1 LTSQILSI
9 DMATLRDIR
18 NRITAVKST
27 AKITSA
33 MRMVAAAKLRR
44 AQEAILSTRPYTEK
58 FTEVL
63 SNLAGSN
70 SEDYYHPLLRK
81 PDTFKHIVVIVISSD
96 RGLCGSFN
104 TNVLR
109 MASQYIDQTIPAEF
123 PQAKVSVISVGRR
136 SSQFFA
142 KRSQPVLAT
151 FPDIFGQLQFSTAAE
166 IAGIAAN
173 GFINEEFDRVMI
185 FNNEF
190 KSIIKQETTVKQ
202 LLPVESVQNEQ
213 AITNDYIF
221 EPSRG
226 DIMDAILPKFVNTL
240 VWKGLLESNA
250 AEQAARMMA
259 MESATTNARDLIR
272 SLQLS
277 YNKARQASITTEML
291 EIVGG
296 AEALKA

>member
-1 LTSQILSI
+1 
-9 DMATLRDIR
+9 MATLRDIR
-18 NRITAVKST
+18 NRITAVKNT

-44 AQEAILSTRPYTEK
+44 AQEAILSTRPYTDK
-58 FTEVL
+58 FSEVL
-63 SNLAGSN
+63 SNLAGSA

-81 PDTFKHIVVIVISSD
+81 PDTFKHIVVIIISSD

-109 MASQYIDQTIPAEF
+109 LASQYIDQTIPAEF
-123 PQAKVSVISVGRR
+123 PQAKVSVVSVGRR
-136 SSQFFA
+136 STQFFA
-142 KRSQPVLAT
+142 KRTQPVLAA
-151 FPDIFGQLQFSTAAE
+151 FPDIFAQLQFSTAAE
-166 IAGIAAN
+166 IAGIVAN

-190 KSIIKQETTVKQ
+190 KSIIKQETTVRQ
-202 LLPVESVQNEQ
+202 LLPVESVKQESSV
-213 AITNDYIF
+213 INDYIF

>member
-1 LTSQILSI
+1 
-9 DMATLRDIR
+9 MATLRDIR

-44 AQEAILSTRPYTEK
+44 AQEAILSTRPYTDK
-58 FTEVL
+58 FSEVL
-63 SNLAGSN
+63 SNLAGSA
-70 SEDYYHPLLRK
+70 SEDYFHPLLRK
-81 PDTFKHIVVIVISSD
+81 PEVIKHIAIVVISSD

-104 TNVLR
+104 ANVLR
-109 MASQYIDQTIPAEF
+109 MAQMYIEQTIPSEF
-123 PQAKVSVISVGRR
+123 PQAKVSVIAVGRR
-136 SSQFFA
+136 STQFFA
-142 KRSQPVLAT
+142 KSSHTVLASYPEV
-151 FPDIFGQLQFSTAAE
+151 FAQLKFSTASE
-166 IAGIAAN
+166 IAGIVAN

-190 KSIIKQETTVKQ
+190 KSIIKQETTCKQ
-202 LLPVESVQNEQ
+202 LLPVESVANES
-213 AITNDYIF
+213 ATNNDYIF
-221 EPSRG
+221 EPSRS
-226 DIMDAILPKFVNTL
+226 DIMDTILPKFVNTL

>member
-1 LTSQILSI
+1 
-9 DMATLRDIR
+9 MATLRDIR
-18 NRITAVKST
+18 NRITAVKNT

-44 AQEAILSTRPYTEK
+44 AQEAILSTRPYTDK
-58 FTEVL
+58 FSEVL
-63 SNLAGSN
+63 SNLAGSA

-96 RGLCGSFN
+96 RGLCGRFN

-109 MASQYIDQTIPAEF
+109 LASQYIDQTIPAEF
-123 PQAKVSVISVGRR
+123 PHAKVSVVSVGRR
-136 SSQFFA
+136 STQFFA
-142 KRSQPVLAT
+142 KRTQPVLAA
-151 FPDIFGQLQFSTAAE
+151 FPDIFAQLQFSTAAE
-166 IAGIAAN
+166 IAGIVAN

-190 KSIIKQETTVKQ
+190 KSIIKQETTVRQ
-202 LLPVESVQNEQ
+202 LLPVESVKQESSV
-213 AITNDYIF
+213 INDYIF

>member
-1 LTSQILSI
+1 
-9 DMATLRDIR
+9 
-18 NRITAVKST
+18 
-27 AKITSA
+27 

-44 AQEAILSTRPYTEK
+44 AQEAILSTRPYTDK
-58 FTEVL
+58 FSEVL
-63 SNLAGSN
+63 SNLAGSA
-70 SEDYYHPLLRK
+70 SEDYFHPLLRK
-81 PDTFKHIVVIVISSD
+81 PEVIKHIAIVVISSD

-109 MASQYIDQTIPAEF
+109 MAQQYIEQTVPAEF
-123 PQAKVSVISVGRR
+123 PQAKVSVVAVGRR

-142 KRSQPVLAT
+142 KSSHTLLASYPEV
-151 FPDIFGQLQFSTAAE
+151 FAQLKFATASE
-166 IAGIAAN
+166 IAGIVAN

-190 KSIIKQETTVKQ
+190 KSIIKQETTCKQ
-202 LLPVESVQNEQ
+202 LLPVESVANES
-213 AITNDYIF
+213 ATNNDYIF
-221 EPSRG
+221 EPSRS
-226 DIMDAILPKFVNTL
+226 DIMDTILPKFVNTL

>member
-1 LTSQILSI
+1 
-9 DMATLRDIR
+9 MATLRDIR
-18 NRITAVKST
+18 NRITAVKNT

-44 AQEAILSTRPYTEK
+44 AQEAILSTRPYTDK
-58 FTEVL
+58 FSEVL
-63 SNLAGSN
+63 SNLAGSA

-81 PDTFKHIVVIVISSD
+81 PDTFKHIVVIIISSD

-109 MASQYIDQTIPAEF
+109 LASQYIDQTIPAEF
-123 PQAKVSVISVGRR
+123 PQAKVSVVSVGRR
-136 SSQFFA
+136 STQFFA
-142 KRSQPVLAT
+142 KRTQPVLAA
-151 FPDIFGQLQFSTAAE
+151 FPDIFAQLQFSTASE
-166 IAGIAAN
+166 IAGIVAN

-190 KSIIKQETTVKQ
+190 KSIIKQETTVRQ
-202 LLPVESVQNEQ
+202 LLPVESVKQQ
-213 AITNDYIF
+213 SSVINDYIF

-272 SLQLS
+272 TLQLS

>member
-1 LTSQILSI
+1 
-9 DMATLRDIR
+9 MATLRDIR
-18 NRITAVKST
+18 NRITAVKNT

-44 AQEAILSTRPYTEK
+44 AQEAILSTRPYTDK
-58 FTEVL
+58 FSEVL
-63 SNLAGSN
+63 SNLAGSA

-109 MASQYIDQTIPAEF
+109 LASQYIDQTIPAEF
-123 PQAKVSVISVGRR
+123 PQAKVSVVSVGRR
-136 SSQFFA
+136 STQFFA
-142 KRSQPVLAT
+142 KRTQPVLAA
-151 FPDIFGQLQFSTAAE
+151 FPDIFAQLQFSTASE
-166 IAGIAAN
+166 IAGIVAN

-190 KSIIKQETTVKQ
+190 KSIIKQETTVRQ
-202 LLPVESVQNEQ
+202 LLPVESVKQQ
-213 AITNDYIF
+213 SSVINDYIF

-272 SLQLS
+272 TLQLS

>member
-1 LTSQILSI
+1 
-9 DMATLRDIR
+9 MATLRDIR
-18 NRITAVKST
+18 NRITAVKNT

-44 AQEAILSTRPYTEK
+44 AQEAILSTRPYTDK
-58 FTEVL
+58 FSEVL
-63 SNLAGSN
+63 SNLAGSA
-70 SEDYYHPLLRK
+70 SEDYFHPLLRK
-81 PDTFKHIVVIVISSD
+81 PEVIKHIAIVVISSD

-109 MASQYIDQTIPAEF
+109 LAQQYIEQTVPAEF
-123 PQAKVSVISVGRR
+123 PQAKVSVVAVGRR

-142 KRSQPVLAT
+142 KSSHTVLASYPEV
-151 FPDIFGQLQFSTAAE
+151 FAQLKFTTASE
-166 IAGIAAN
+166 IAGIVAN

-190 KSIIKQETTVKQ
+190 KSIIKQETTCKQ
-202 LLPVESVQNEQ
+202 LLPVESVANES
-213 AITNDYIF
+213 ATNNDYIF
-221 EPSRG
+221 EPSRS
-226 DIMDAILPKFVNTL
+226 DIMDTILPKFVNTL

>member
-1 LTSQILSI
+1 
-9 DMATLRDIR
+9 MATLRDIR
-18 NRITAVKST
+18 NRITAVKNT

-44 AQEAILSTRPYTEK
+44 AQEAIISTRPYTEK
-58 FTEVL
+58 FSEVL
-63 SNLAGSN
+63 SNLAGSA
-70 SEDYYHPLLRK
+70 SEDYFHPLLRK
-81 PDTFKHIVVIVISSD
+81 PEVIKHIAIIVISSD

-109 MASQYIDQTIPAEF
+109 MAQQYIEQTIPTEF
-123 PQAKVSVISVGRR
+123 PQAKVSVIAVGRR
-136 SSQFFA
+136 STQFFA
-142 KRSQPVLAT
+142 KSTHTVIASYPEVFA
-151 FPDIFGQLQFSTAAE
+151 QLKFSTASE
-166 IAGIAAN
+166 IAGIVAN

-190 KSIIKQETTVKQ
+190 KSIIKQETTCKQ
-202 LLPVESVQNEQ
+202 LLPVESVANESS
-213 AITNDYIF
+213 TNNDYLF
-221 EPSRG
+221 EPSRS
-226 DIMDAILPKFVNTL
+226 DIMDSILPKFVNTL

>member
-1 LTSQILSI
+1 
-9 DMATLRDIR
+9 MATLRDIR
-18 NRITAVKST
+18 NRITAVKNT

-44 AQEAILSTRPYTEK
+44 AQEAILSTRPYTDK
-58 FTEVL
+58 FSEVL
-63 SNLAGSN
+63 SNLAGSA
-70 SEDYYHPLLRK
+70 SEDYFHPLLRK
-81 PDTFKHIVVIVISSD
+81 PEVIKHIAIVVISSD

-109 MASQYIDQTIPAEF
+109 MAQQYIEQTVPAEF
-123 PQAKVSVISVGRR
+123 PQAKVSVVAVGRR

-142 KRSQPVLAT
+142 KSSHTVLASYPEV
-151 FPDIFGQLQFSTAAE
+151 FAQLKFTTASE
-166 IAGIAAN
+166 IAGIVAN

-190 KSIIKQETTVKQ
+190 KSIIKQETTCKQ
-202 LLPVESVQNEQ
+202 LLPVESVANES
-213 AITNDYIF
+213 ATNNDYIF
-221 EPSRG
+221 EPSRS
-226 DIMDAILPKFVNTL
+226 DIMDTILPKFVNTL

>member
-1 LTSQILSI
+1 
-9 DMATLRDIR
+9 MATLRDIR
-18 NRITAVKST
+18 NRITAVKNT

-44 AQEAILSTRPYTEK
+44 AQEAILSTRPYTDK
-58 FTEVL
+58 FSEVL
-63 SNLAGSN
+63 SNLAGSA
-70 SEDYYHPLLRK
+70 SEDYFHPLLRK
-81 PDTFKHIVVIVISSD
+81 PEVIKHIAIVVISSD

-109 MASQYIDQTIPAEF
+109 MAQQYIEQTVPAEF
-123 PQAKVSVISVGRR
+123 PQAKVSVVAVGRR

-142 KRSQPVLAT
+142 KSSHTVLASYPEV
-151 FPDIFGQLQFSTAAE
+151 FAQLKFTTASE
-166 IAGIAAN
+166 IAGIVAN

-190 KSIIKQETTVKQ
+190 KSIIKQETTCKQ
-202 LLPVESVQNEQ
+202 LLPVESVTNES
-213 AITNDYIF
+213 ATNKDSIF
-221 EPSRG
+221 EPSRS
-226 DIMDAILPKFVNTL
+226 DIMDTILPKFVNTL

>member
-1 LTSQILSI
+1 
-9 DMATLRDIR
+9 MATLRDIR
-18 NRITAVKST
+18 NRITAVKNT

-44 AQEAILSTRPYTEK
+44 AQEAILSTRPYTDK
-58 FTEVL
+58 FSEVL
-63 SNLAGSN
+63 SNLAGSA

-81 PDTFKHIVVIVISSD
+81 PDTFKHIVLIVISSD

-109 MASQYIDQTIPAEF
+109 LASQYIDNTIPAEF
-123 PQAKVSVISVGRR
+123 PQAKVSVVSVGRR
-136 SSQFFA
+136 STQFFA
-142 KRSQPVLAT
+142 KRTQPVLAA
-151 FPDIFGQLQFSTAAE
+151 FPDIFAQLQFSTAAE
-166 IAGIAAN
+166 IAGIVAN

-190 KSIIKQETTVKQ
+190 KSIIKQETTVRQ
-202 LLPVESVQNEQ
+202 LLPVESVKQESSVN
-213 AITNDYIF
+213 NDYIF

>member
-1 LTSQILSI
+1 
-9 DMATLRDIR
+9 MATLRDIR

-58 FTEVL
+58 FSEVL
-63 SNLAGSN
+63 SNLAGSA

-109 MASQYIDQTIPAEF
+109 LASQYIDQTIPAEF
-123 PQAKVSVISVGRR
+123 PQAKVSVIAVGRR
-136 SSQFFA
+136 STQFFA
-142 KRSQPVLAT
+142 KRPQPVLAS
-151 FPDIFGQLQFSTAAE
+151 FPDIFGQLQFTTAAE

-190 KSIIKQETTVKQ
+190 KSIIKQETTVRQ
-202 LLPVESVQNEQ
+202 LLPVESVKQESSV
-213 AITNDYIF
+213 INDYIF

>member
-1 LTSQILSI
+1 
-9 DMATLRDIR
+9 MATLRDIR

-44 AQEAILSTRPYTEK
+44 AQEAILSTRPYTDK
-58 FTEVL
+58 FSEVL
-63 SNLAGSN
+63 SNLAGSA
-70 SEDYYHPLLRK
+70 SEDYFHPLLRK
-81 PDTFKHIVVIVISSD
+81 PEVIKHIAIVVISSD

-104 TNVLR
+104 ANVLR
-109 MASQYIDQTIPAEF
+109 MAQMYIEQTIPSEF
-123 PQAKVSVISVGRR
+123 PQAKVSVIAVGRR
-136 SSQFFA
+136 STQFFA
-142 KRSQPVLAT
+142 KSSHTVIASYPEVFA
-151 FPDIFGQLQFSTAAE
+151 QLKFSTASE
-166 IAGIAAN
+166 IAGIVAN

-190 KSIIKQETTVKQ
+190 KSIIKQETTCKQ
-202 LLPVESVQNEQ
+202 LLPVESVANES
-213 AITNDYIF
+213 ATNNDYIF
-221 EPSRG
+221 EPSRS
-226 DIMDAILPKFVNTL
+226 DIMDTILPKFVNTL

>member
-1 LTSQILSI
+1 
-9 DMATLRDIR
+9 MATLRDIR
-18 NRITAVKST
+18 NRITAVKNT

-44 AQEAILSTRPYTEK
+44 AQEAILSTRPYTDK
-58 FTEVL
+58 FSEVL
-63 SNLAGSN
+63 SNLAGSA

-81 PDTFKHIVVIVISSD
+81 PDTFKHIVVIIISSD

-109 MASQYIDQTIPAEF
+109 LASQYIDQTIPAEF
-123 PQAKVSVISVGRR
+123 PQAKVSVVSVGRR
-136 SSQFFA
+136 STQFFA
-142 KRSQPVLAT
+142 KRTQPVLAA
-151 FPDIFGQLQFSTAAE
+151 FPDIFAQLQFSTASE
-166 IAGIAAN
+166 IAGIVAN

-190 KSIIKQETTVKQ
+190 KSIIKQETTVRQ
-202 LLPVESVQNEQ
+202 LLPVESVKQQ
-213 AITNDYIF
+213 SSVINDYIF

>member
-1 LTSQILSI
+1 
-9 DMATLRDIR
+9 MATLRDIR
-18 NRITAVKST
+18 NRITAVKNT

-44 AQEAILSTRPYTEK
+44 AQEAILSTRPYTDK
-58 FTEVL
+58 FSEVL
-63 SNLAGSN
+63 SNLAGSA
-70 SEDYYHPLLRK
+70 SEDYFHPLLRK
-81 PDTFKHIVVIVISSD
+81 PEVIKHIAIVVISSD

-109 MASQYIDQTIPAEF
+109 MAQQYIEQTVPAEF
-123 PQAKVSVISVGRR
+123 PQAKVSVVAVGRR

-142 KRSQPVLAT
+142 KSSHTVLASYPEV
-151 FPDIFGQLQFSTAAE
+151 FAQLKFATASE
-166 IAGIAAN
+166 IAGIVAN

-190 KSIIKQETTVKQ
+190 KSIIKQETTCKQ
-202 LLPVESVQNEQ
+202 LLPVESVTNES
-213 AITNDYIF
+213 ATNNDYIF
-221 EPSRG
+221 EPSRS
-226 DIMDAILPKFVNTL
+226 DIMDTILPKFVNTL

>member
-1 LTSQILSI
+1 
-9 DMATLRDIR
+9 MATLRDIR
-18 NRITAVKST
+18 NRITAVKNT

-44 AQEAILSTRPYTEK
+44 AQEAILSTRPYTDK
-58 FTEVL
+58 FSEVL
-63 SNLAGSN
+63 SNLAGSA
-70 SEDYYHPLLRK
+70 SEDYFHPLLRK
-81 PDTFKHIVVIVISSD
+81 PEVIKHIAIVVISSD

-109 MASQYIDQTIPAEF
+109 MAQQYIEQTVPAEF
-123 PQAKVSVISVGRR
+123 PQAKVSVVAVGRR

-142 KRSQPVLAT
+142 KSSHIVLASYPEV
-151 FPDIFGQLQFSTAAE
+151 FAQLKFTTASE
-166 IAGIAAN
+166 IAGIVAN

-190 KSIIKQETTVKQ
+190 KSIIKQETTCKQ
-202 LLPVESVQNEQ
+202 LLPVESVANES
-213 AITNDYIF
+213 ATNNDYIF
-221 EPSRG
+221 EPSRS
-226 DIMDAILPKFVNTL
+226 DIMDTILPKFVNTL

>member
-1 LTSQILSI
+1 
-9 DMATLRDIR
+9 MATLRDIR
-18 NRITAVKST
+18 NRITAVKNT

-44 AQEAILSTRPYTEK
+44 AQEAILSTRPYTDK
-58 FTEVL
+58 FSEVL
-63 SNLAGSN
+63 SNLAGSA

-81 PDTFKHIVVIVISSD
+81 PDTFKHIVVIIISSD

-109 MASQYIDQTIPAEF
+109 LASQYIDQTIPAEF
-123 PQAKVSVISVGRR
+123 PQAKVSVVSVGRR
-136 SSQFFA
+136 STQFFA
-142 KRSQPVLAT
+142 KRTQPVLAA
-151 FPDIFGQLQFSTAAE
+151 FPDIFAQLQFSTAAE
-166 IAGIAAN
+166 IAGIVAN

-190 KSIIKQETTVKQ
+190 KSIIKQETTVRQ
-202 LLPVESVQNEQ
+202 LLPVESVKQESSV
-213 AITNDYIF
+213 INDYIF

-226 DIMDAILPKFVNTL
+226 DIMDAILPKFVNIL

>member
-1 LTSQILSI
+1 
-9 DMATLRDIR
+9 MATLRDIR
-18 NRITAVKST
+18 NRITAVKNT

-58 FTEVL
+58 FSEVL
-63 SNLAGSN
+63 SNLAGSS

-81 PDTFKHIVVIVISSD
+81 PDTYKHIVVVVISSD

-109 MASQYIDQTIPAEF
+109 MASQYIDQTIPSEF
-123 PQAKVSVISVGRR
+123 PQAKVSVVAVGRR
-136 SSQFFA
+136 STQFFA
-142 KRSQPVLAT
+142 KRSQPVLAS

-166 IAGIAAN
+166 IAGIVAN

-190 KSIIKQETTVKQ
+190 KSIIKQETTVRQ
-202 LLPVESVQNEQ
+202 LLPVESVKSES
-213 AITNDYIF
+213 AIVHDYIF

>member
-1 LTSQILSI
+1 
-9 DMATLRDIR
+9 MATLRDIR
-18 NRITAVKST
+18 NRITAVKNT

-44 AQEAILSTRPYTEK
+44 AQEAILSTRPYTDK
-58 FTEVL
+58 FSEVL
-63 SNLAGSN
+63 SNLAGSA

-81 PDTFKHIVVIVISSD
+81 PDTFKHIVVIIISSD

-109 MASQYIDQTIPAEF
+109 LASQYIDQTIPAEF
-123 PQAKVSVISVGRR
+123 PQAKVSVVSVGRR
-136 SSQFFA
+136 STQFFA
-142 KRSQPVLAT
+142 KRTQPVLAA
-151 FPDIFGQLQFSTAAE
+151 FPDIFAQLQFSTAAE
-166 IAGIAAN
+166 IAGIVAN

-190 KSIIKQETTVKQ
+190 KSIIKQETTVRQ
-202 LLPVESVQNEQ
+202 LLPVESVKQQ
-213 AITNDYIF
+213 SSVINDYIF

-226 DIMDAILPKFVNTL
+226 DIMDVILPKFVNTL

-272 SLQLS
+272 TLQLS

>member
-1 LTSQILSI
+1 
-9 DMATLRDIR
+9 MATLRDIR
-18 NRITAVKST
+18 NRITAVKNT

-44 AQEAILSTRPYTEK
+44 AQEAIISTRPYTEK
-58 FTEVL
+58 FSEVL
-63 SNLAGSN
+63 SNLAGSA
-70 SEDYYHPLLRK
+70 SEDYFHPLLRK
-81 PDTFKHIVVIVISSD
+81 PEVIKHIAIIVISSD

-109 MASQYIDQTIPAEF
+109 MAQQYIEQTIPTEF
-123 PQAKVSVISVGRR
+123 PQAKVSVIAVGRR
-136 SSQFFA
+136 STQFFA
-142 KRSQPVLAT
+142 KSTHTVIASYPEVFA
-151 FPDIFGQLQFSTAAE
+151 QLKFSTASE
-166 IAGIAAN
+166 IAGIVAN

-190 KSIIKQETTVKQ
+190 KSIIKQETTCKQ
-202 LLPVESVQNEQ
+202 LLPVESVANES
-213 AITNDYIF
+213 ATNNDYLF
-221 EPSRG
+221 EPSRS
-226 DIMDAILPKFVNTL
+226 DIMDSILPKFVNTL

>member
-1 LTSQILSI
+1 
-9 DMATLRDIR
+9 MATLRDIR
-18 NRITAVKST
+18 NRITAVKNT

-44 AQEAILSTRPYTEK
+44 AQEAILSTRPYTDK
-58 FTEVL
+58 FSEVL
-63 SNLAGSN
+63 SNLAGSA

-81 PDTFKHIVVIVISSD
+81 PDTFKHIVLIVISSD

-109 MASQYIDQTIPAEF
+109 LASQYIDHTIPAEF
-123 PQAKVSVISVGRR
+123 PQAKVSVVSVGRR
-136 SSQFFA
+136 STQFFA
-142 KRSQPVLAT
+142 KRTQPVLAA
-151 FPDIFGQLQFSTAAE
+151 FPDIFAQLQFSTAAE
-166 IAGIAAN
+166 IAGIVAN

-190 KSIIKQETTVKQ
+190 KSIIKQETTVRQ
-202 LLPVESVQNEQ
+202 LLPVESVKQESSVN
-213 AITNDYIF
+213 NDYIF

-240 VWKGLLESNA
+240 VWKGLLEFNA

>member
-1 LTSQILSI
+1 
-9 DMATLRDIR
+9 MATLRDIR
-18 NRITAVKST
+18 NRITAVKNT

-44 AQEAILSTRPYTEK
+44 AQEAILSTRPYTDK
-58 FTEVL
+58 FSEVL
-63 SNLAGSN
+63 SNLAGSA

-109 MASQYIDQTIPAEF
+109 LASQYIDQTIPAEF
-123 PQAKVSVISVGRR
+123 PQAKVSVVSVGRR
-136 SSQFFA
+136 STQFFA
-142 KRSQPVLAT
+142 KRTQPVLAA
-151 FPDIFGQLQFSTAAE
+151 FPDIFAQLQFSTASE
-166 IAGIAAN
+166 IAGIVAN

-190 KSIIKQETTVKQ
+190 KSIIKQETTVRQ
-202 LLPVESVQNEQ
+202 LLPVESVKQQ
-213 AITNDYIF
+213 SSVINDYIF

-226 DIMDAILPKFVNTL
+226 DIMDVILPKFVNTL

-272 SLQLS
+272 TLQLS

>member
-1 LTSQILSI
+1 
-9 DMATLRDIR
+9 MATLRDIR
-18 NRITAVKST
+18 NRITAVKNT

-44 AQEAILSTRPYTEK
+44 AQEAILSTRPYTDK
-58 FTEVL
+58 FSEVL
-63 SNLAGSN
+63 SNLAGSA
-70 SEDYYHPLLRK
+70 SEDYFHPLLRK
-81 PDTFKHIVVIVISSD
+81 PEVIKHIAIVVISSD

-109 MASQYIDQTIPAEF
+109 LAQQYIEQTVPAEF
-123 PQAKVSVISVGRR
+123 PQAKVSVVAVGRR

-142 KRSQPVLAT
+142 KSSHTVLASYPEV
-151 FPDIFGQLQFSTAAE
+151 FAQLKFTTASE
-166 IAGIAAN
+166 IAGIVAN

-190 KSIIKQETTVKQ
+190 KSIIKQETTCKQ
-202 LLPVESVQNEQ
+202 LLPVESVTNES
-213 AITNDYIF
+213 ATNNDYIF
-221 EPSRG
+221 EPSRS
-226 DIMDAILPKFVNTL
+226 DIMDTILPKFVNTL

>member
-1 LTSQILSI
+1 
-9 DMATLRDIR
+9 MATLRDIR

-63 SNLAGSN
+63 SNLAGSS

-109 MASQYIDQTIPAEF
+109 MASQYIDQTIPSEF
-123 PQAKVSVISVGRR
+123 PHAKVSVISVGRR

-142 KRSQPVLAT
+142 KRTQPVLAT
-151 FPDIFGQLQFSTAAE
+151 FPDIFGQLQFNTAAE
-166 IAGIAAN
+166 IASIAAN

-190 KSIIKQETTVKQ
+190 KSIIKQETTFKQ
-202 LLPVESVQNEQ
+202 LLPVESVKSEQ
-213 AITNDYIF
+213 SITHDYIF

>member
-1 LTSQILSI
+1 
-9 DMATLRDIR
+9 MATLRDIR

-63 SNLAGSN
+63 SNLAGSS

-109 MASQYIDQTIPAEF
+109 MASQYIDQTIPSEF
-123 PQAKVSVISVGRR
+123 PHAKVSVISVGRR

-142 KRSQPVLAT
+142 KRTQPVLAT
-151 FPDIFGQLQFSTAAE
+151 FPDIDRKSTRLNSSHE
-166 IAGIAAN
+166 WIS
-173 GFINEEFDRVMI
+173 RM
-185 FNNEF
+185 
-190 KSIIKQETTVKQ
+190 
-202 LLPVESVQNEQ
+202 
-213 AITNDYIF
+213 
-221 EPSRG
+221 PS
-226 DIMDAILPKFVNTL
+226 
-240 VWKGLLESNA
+240 
-250 AEQAARMMA
+250 
-259 MESATTNARDLIR
+259 SA
-272 SLQLS
+272 
-277 YNKARQASITTEML
+277 
-291 EIVGG
+291 
-296 AEALKA
+296 

>member
-1 LTSQILSI
+1 
-9 DMATLRDIR
+9 MATLRDIR
-18 NRITAVKST
+18 NRITAVKNT

-58 FTEVL
+58 FSEVL
-63 SNLAGSN
+63 SNLAGSA
-70 SEDYYHPLLRK
+70 SEDYFHPLLRK
-81 PDTFKHIVVIVISSD
+81 PEVIKHIAIVVISSD

-109 MASQYIDQTIPAEF
+109 LAQQYIEQTVPAEF
-123 PQAKVSVISVGRR
+123 PQAKVSVVAVGRR
-136 SSQFFA
+136 ASQFFA
-142 KRSQPVLAT
+142 KSSHTVLASYPEV
-151 FPDIFGQLQFSTAAE
+151 FAQLKFVTASE
-166 IAGIAAN
+166 IAGIVAN

-190 KSIIKQETTVKQ
+190 KSIMKQVTTCKQ
-202 LLPVESVQNEQ
+202 LLPVESVANES
-213 AITNDYIF
+213 ATNNDYIF
-221 EPSRG
+221 EPSRS
-226 DIMDAILPKFVNTL
+226 DIMDTILPKFVNTL

-296 AEALKA
+296 AEALKV

>member
-1 LTSQILSI
+1 
-9 DMATLRDIR
+9 MATLRDIR
-18 NRITAVKST
+18 NRITAVKNT

-44 AQEAILSTRPYTEK
+44 AQEAILSTRPYTDK
-58 FTEVL
+58 FSEVL
-63 SNLAGSN
+63 SNLAGSA
-70 SEDYYHPLLRK
+70 SEDYFHPLLRK
-81 PDTFKHIVVIVISSD
+81 PEVIKHIAIVVISSD

-109 MASQYIDQTIPAEF
+109 LAQQYIEQTVPTEF
-123 PQAKVSVISVGRR
+123 PQAKVSVVAVGRR

-142 KRSQPVLAT
+142 KSSHTVLASYPEV
-151 FPDIFGQLQFSTAAE
+151 FAQLKFTTASE
-166 IAGIAAN
+166 IAGIVAN

-190 KSIIKQETTVKQ
+190 KSIIKQETTCKQ
-202 LLPVESVQNEQ
+202 LLPVESVTNES
-213 AITNDYIF
+213 ATNNDYIF
-221 EPSRG
+221 EPSRS
-226 DIMDAILPKFVNTL
+226 DIMDTILPKFVNTL

>member
-1 LTSQILSI
+1 
-9 DMATLRDIR
+9 MATLRDIR

-58 FTEVL
+58 FSEVL
-63 SNLAGSN
+63 SNLAGSA
-70 SEDYYHPLLRK
+70 SEDYFHPLLRK
-81 PDTFKHIVVIVISSD
+81 PEVIKHIAIVVISSD

-109 MASQYIDQTIPAEF
+109 MAQQYIEQTIPTEF
-123 PQAKVSVISVGRR
+123 PQAKVSVIAAGRR
-136 SSQFFA
+136 ATQFFA
-142 KRSQPVLAT
+142 KSSHTVIAS
-151 FPDIFGQLQFSTAAE
+151 FPDIFAQLQFSTAAE
-166 IAGIAAN
+166 ISSIVSN
-173 GFINEEFDRVMI
+173 GFIQEEFDRVMI

-190 KSIIKQETTVKQ
+190 KSIIKQETTCKQ
-202 LLPVESVQNEQ
+202 LLPVESVANES
-213 AITNDYIF
+213 ATNNDYIF
-221 EPSRG
+221 EPSRS
-226 DIMDAILPKFVNTL
+226 DIMDSILPKFVNTL

>member
-1 LTSQILSI
+1 
-9 DMATLRDIR
+9 MATLRDIR
-18 NRITAVKST
+18 NRITAVKNT

-58 FTEVL
+58 FSEVL
-63 SNLAGSN
+63 SNLAGSS

-81 PDTFKHIVVIVISSD
+81 PDTYKHIVVVVISSD

-123 PQAKVSVISVGRR
+123 PQAKVSVLAVGRR
-136 SSQFFA
+136 STQFFA
-142 KRSQPVLAT
+142 KRSQPVLAS

-166 IAGIAAN
+166 IAGIVAN

-190 KSIIKQETTVKQ
+190 KSIIKQETTVRQ
-202 LLPVESVQNEQ
+202 LLPVESVKSES
-213 AITNDYIF
+213 AIVHDYIF

>member
-1 LTSQILSI
+1 
-9 DMATLRDIR
+9 
-18 NRITAVKST
+18 
-27 AKITSA
+27 
-33 MRMVAAAKLRR
+33 LRR
-44 AQEAILSTRPYTEK
+44 AQEAIISTRPYTEK
-58 FTEVL
+58 FSEVL
-63 SNLAGSN
+63 SNLAGSA
-70 SEDYYHPLLRK
+70 SEDYFHPLLRK
-81 PDTFKHIVVIVISSD
+81 PEVIKHIAIIVISSD

-109 MASQYIDQTIPAEF
+109 MAQQYIEQTIPTEF
-123 PQAKVSVISVGRR
+123 PQAKVSVIAVGRR
-136 SSQFFA
+136 STQFFA
-142 KRSQPVLAT
+142 KSTHTVIASYPEVFA
-151 FPDIFGQLQFSTAAE
+151 QLKFSTASE
-166 IAGIAAN
+166 IAGIVAN

-190 KSIIKQETTVKQ
+190 KSIIKQETTCKQ
-202 LLPVESVQNEQ
+202 LLPVESVANES
-213 AITNDYIF
+213 ATNNDYLF
-221 EPSRG
+221 EPSRS
-226 DIMDAILPKFVNTL
+226 DIMDSILPKFVNTL